1 MQTTDSQKTEPK
13 QRMTL
18 LFPVS
23 LYKQVKKEA
32 IDRQI
37 SLSQYF
43 INLAKK

>member
-1 MQTTDSQKTEPK
+1 MQTIDTQKTEPK

-23 LYKQVKKEA
+23 LYKKVKKEA
-32 IDRQI
+32 IDKQI
-37 SLSQYF
+37 SLSQHF